1 MVRLQ
6 VRTAAGEAA
15 MTRYDVRFTPTFVL
29 FDAAGALVARTSD
42 VGEAAMQ
49 LRSLLARPGALR
61 KSFE

>member
-1 MVRLQ
+1 
-6 VRTAAGEAA
+6 

-49 LRSLLARPGALR
+49 LRSLLARQ
-61 KSFE
+61 